1 MRTLAKLF
9 RRIALGAA
17 ASVLVT
23 LPIAGA
29 VLTSSVALAAPEPDP
44 IPRRW
49 QLSLDMGPLR
59 LITIEQSGGEPRAYY
74 YLTYTV
80 TNASGSDVLLAPIFE
95 LVGGDAQIRRSG
107 RDVPADVT
115 RTILERLN
123 NPFLQDQISIIGL
136 ILQGSENAK
145 EGLVVW
151 PADDLK
157 PDSLSV
163 YAAGFSGEMRTIEVP
178 DAKTGKPS
186 TITLRKTMMV
196 RYEVPGEIDRRGD
209 RPIDALEKRW
219 ILR

>member
-1 MRTLAKLF
+1 MSRMMNRA

-17 ASVLVT
+17 VAASIVLPMSWSGPWVR
-23 LPIAGA
+23 PAYG
-29 VLTSSVALAAPEPDP
+29 APEPDP

-49 QLSLDMGPLR
+49 QLSLEMGPLR
-59 LITIEQSGGEPRAYY
+59 VITIETPGGEPRAYF

-80 TNASGSDVLLAPIFE
+80 TNASGSDILLAPMFE
-95 LVGGDAQIRRSG
+95 LVGGDAKVRRSG

-115 RTILERLN
+115 RTILERLD

-136 ILQGSENAK
+136 LLQGAENAK

-157 PDSLSV
+157 PGSLTV

-178 DAKTGKPS
+178 DAATGQPTS
-186 TITLRKTMMV
+186 ITLRKTLMV
-196 RYEVPGEIDRRGD
+196 RYDVPGEIDRRGD
-209 RPIDALEKRW
+209 RPLDVLEKRW